1 MTSKSSITTR
11 KKATADELLPLIT
24 PGEFLVEEFLQPFGL
39 SANALAIA
47 IKVPSNRILA
57 IINGQRGITA
67 DTALRLAQYFG
78 TSAEFWM
85 NLQQAYE
92 LDSAR
97 RQKLEQIQR
106 DIPRRSPGKEA
117 LPGQKSNTRRSG
129 D

>member
-1 MTSKSSITTR
+1 MMSKSSITTR
-11 KKATADELLPLIT
+11 KKVTADELLPLIT